1 MTCIGCDLAHKKLPV
16 HVVFENDFVCCIL
29 DHDPYNEGHDLILTK
44 KHFEDMD
51 ELDAETASYCFQ
63 AARVISK
70 AVKTLYKPDGI
81 TICQNGGV
89 FSELSHFHMHIVPR
103 YKQQAFA
110 AFYLDDPFNN
120 ANLRNKLLKTQTDLK
135 AAIQEINE
143 LV

>member
-1 MTCIGCDLAHKKLPV
+1 MTCLGCNLAHKKIPA
-16 HVVFENDFVCCIL
+16 HVVFENDYVSCIL
-29 DHDPYNEGHDLILTK
+29 DHDPYNEGHVLIVTK
-44 KHFEDMD
+44 KHYEDMD

-70 AVKTLYKPDGI
+70 AIKTLYKPDGI

-110 AFYLDDPFNN
+110 AFYLGDPFDNEH
-120 ANLRNKLLKTQTDLK
+120 LRNKLLETQTDLK
-135 AAIQEINE
+135 AAIQEINDN
-143 LV
+143 L